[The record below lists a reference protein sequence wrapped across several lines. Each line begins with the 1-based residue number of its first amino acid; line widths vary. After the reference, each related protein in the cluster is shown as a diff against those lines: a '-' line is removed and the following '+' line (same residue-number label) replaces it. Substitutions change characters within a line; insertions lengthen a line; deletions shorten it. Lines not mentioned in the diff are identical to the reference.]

1 MLKPLPRPRLTALF
15 VLLSIVFAS
24 DLVVTKFGLSGTPP
38 LMFAGLRYLV
48 GGLVLALILVVFRG
62 TLSVSSRDFVSAIF
76 LGVLGTVEF
85 GSLYLGMQ
93 YMSAGTTSVLYYTQP
108 IMVATLA
115 AVFLNEAFSWKK
127 AAAILFGFVGVVL
140 IFVEN
145 LSGELFSFGGVLIL
159 LSAFSWAAATIVFK
173 KLVRSE
179 NFLVVTSVLLVLAGS
194 LLLTF
199 GVFFEAGLI
208 VSLRFAFA
216 LMYLAFVGSAFGIAL
231 WAYLLRHNEASQVST
246 WLFLVPVLGV
256 SLGWA
261 LLGESVYITEIVG
274 IFCVGLSI
282 FILNR

>member
-1 MLKPLPRPRLTALF
+1 MKTLPRPSFTALF

-24 DLVVTKFGLSGTPP
+24 DLVVTKFGLGGTPP
-38 LMFAGLRYLV
+38 LMLAGLRYLV
-48 GGLVLALILVVFRG
+48 GGLVLAIIMIAFRRTMSLSLKDLVG
-62 TLSVSSRDFVSAIF
+62 AIF

-93 YMSAGTTSVLYYTQP
+93 YISAGTTSVLYYTQP
-108 IMVATLA
+108 IMVAVLA
-115 AVFLNEAFSWKK
+115 AVFLNEAFSWNK

-145 LSGELFSFGGVLIL
+145 LSGGLFSFGWSLVLV
-159 LSAFSWAAATIVFK
+159 SAFSWAVATIVFK

-179 NFLVVTSVLLVLAGS
+179 NFLAVTSVLLVLAGS

-199 GVFFEAGLI
+199 SISFEAAPIL
-208 VSLRFAFA
+208 SLRLAFA
-216 LMYLAFVGSAFGIAL
+216 LMYLALVGSAFGIAL
-231 WAYLLRHNEASQVST
+231 WAYLLRHNEATRVST

-256 SLGWA
+256 LLGW
-261 LLGESVYITEIVG
+261 LLLDESIYITEIVG
-274 IFCVGLSI
+274 VFCVGLSI